1 MLYIYSKEKEMEME
15 KCTINYSYQY
25 KVPKAK
31 EGGEMEDHLLMK
43 DSIHEFPRMAYS
55 FYWEEEFS

>member
-1 MLYIYSKEKEMEME
+1 ME

-55 FYWEEEFS
+55 FYWEEEFSWIKVI